1 MNIIDTQ
8 QLKDGAEAV
17 VADVPGVGRV
27 CFVIPTIPDGAPDDV
42 REGIAR
48 RRLVY
53 LADNHQCPC
62 GAKWVLPNRR
72 QRRAGR
78 RTAVNI
84 VHEPGCPASD
94 ARLDAAILRWKRCGR

>member
-8 QLKDGAEAV
+8 QFSNGTEAV
-17 VADVPGVGRV
+17 IADLPGIGRT

-53 LADNHQCPC
+53 LADDHRCPC
-62 GAKWVLPNRR
+62 GAIWVLPNRR
-72 QRRAGR
+72 QRRQGI
-78 RTAVNI
+78 AVRAV
-84 VHEPGCPASD
+84 VHTPGCPASD
-94 ARLDAAILRWKRCGR
+94 NRLDAALRRWQGGGAR